1 MKKYSYFVD
10 DVCVC
15 FGEIVGVVVS
25 ECFFEIVFVQIRLVF
40 VAFGFNDI
48 VFFVDDII
56 GVIKFVI
63 FFDFDDVIDIF
74 DMLLYVISDFF
85 IVGEEVDIFIEEL
98 SSVDIEVFFGIR
110 FEKIEGE
117 IFYIFFRKNVF
128 IEFHFL
134 AIEIIVV
141 FVFVVFVVFV
151 AFDESVACDV
161 SEAGEE
167 GVYDFFEDV
176 EVDDEVVGG
185 VFVFG
190 VVDVDGEVELDVV
203 ELDLAG
209 AVAEQQR
216 HEQDAVDPV
225 FVHEV
230 HVAVLPVRDLEVQVR
245 VDPQHLRQV
254 EEVVVRLQVLVNVVL
269 DVRHHEV
276 VPNHAV
282 QKLRHHVLDDVRRLF
297 GA

>member
-1 MKKYSYFVD
+1 M
-10 DVCVC
+10 
-15 FGEIVGVVVS
+15 
-25 ECFFEIVFVQIRLVF
+25 VF

-48 VFFVDDII
+48 VFFVA
-56 GVIKFVI
+56 GVVKFVI

-85 IVGEEVDIFIEEL
+85 IVGEEVDIFVEEL
-98 SSVDIEVFFGIR
+98 SGVDVEVFFCVR
-110 FEKIEGE
+110 FEKIERE

-141 FVFVVFVVFV
+141 LKFVVFVFV

-167 GVYDFFEDV
+167 GVDDFFEDV

-203 ELDLAG
+203 ELGLAG

-230 HVAVLPVRDLEVQVR
+230 DVAVLPVRDLEVQVR

>member
-1 MKKYSYFVD
+1 
-10 DVCVC
+10 
-15 FGEIVGVVVS
+15 
-25 ECFFEIVFVQIRLVF
+25 LVF

-85 IVGEEVDIFIEEL
+85 IVGEEVDIFVEEL

-141 FVFVVFVVFV
+141 LIFFIFILFV
-151 AFDESVACDV
+151 AFDECVAGDV

-167 GVYDFFEDV
+167 CVYDFFEDV